1 MSKITVAAQIDTES
15 FFSALTEL
23 KVNELEVF
31 VKRLNGLILRKKE
44 QDKDYQISNL
54 LLKINNTVLERGK
67 RERYIELSEKV
78 EDETVT
84 PSEHKEL
91 LVLAEEEEHIT
102 AQRLKLLLELSQLRN
117 IPLSQLMREMGLVP
131 KGHG

>member
-15 FFSALTEL
+15 FFSGLTEL

-31 VKRLNGLILRKKE
+31 VRRLNGLILRKKE
-44 QDKDYQISNL
+44 QDIDYQISNL
-54 LLKINNTVLERGK
+54 RIKINNTVLERSK

-78 EDETVT
+78 EEEIITAE
-84 PSEHKEL
+84 EHKEL
-91 LVLAEEEEHIT
+91 LVLAEEEEQIT